1 LAILLHRSVAADLGA
16 AAGRRVPMLDVIMV
30 VLGLGF
36 FVLALGFAAACDGM

>member
-1 LAILLHRSVAADLGA
+1 
-16 AAGRRVPMLDVIMV
+16 MLDVIMV